1 MRQLSSLSLVIV
13 SLLTSLLLCNGASYV
28 YLDFYTKSRD
38 WILPPEALQFYLSY
52 ENRLNHLRGPDF
64 KNRFVHAWKDHRSL
78 MFNRFS
84 VTDSE
89 EEILIAGDSWA
100 EEFVRNKK
108 SYTTLKSLS
117 VASKTSITV
126 SGTTSYSPTLIG
138 IQSRILSS
146 DFDLVFDKAFIVLD
160 STDIGDELC
169 RYKNV
174 TYRGQNGLLAA
185 RAFDNKDGMAV
196 YNHSGMLRA
205 NSILLSDQA
214 SLLKLIRL
222 AIAKFDLLLN
232 SPDVLKCGWSEIA
245 AYLYTG
251 ATPTERDHFISRL
264 DLMIEE
270 LRTTNNEIEIFL
282 ITAPHRAHLEGEYV
296 LSASD
301 WVKYYLQ
308 STEYLG
314 IHMIDLSAHV
324 MSLLNEGYEI
334 DDLYLKDDPASH
346 LTSLAHN
353 EILVT
358 LVAEEVIGSQRK

>member
-1 MRQLSSLSLVIV
+1 MKRLSSVALVIV

-28 YLDFYTKSRD
+28 YLDFYTKSKD

-64 KNRFVHAWKDHRSL
+64 KNRFGHAWEDHRSL

-108 SYTTLKSLS
+108 SYATLKDLS
-117 VASKTSITV
+117 VSNKTSITV

-146 DFDLVFDKAFIVLD
+146 DFDLVFDTAFVVLD

-174 TYRGQNGLLAA
+174 TYRDQNGLLAA
-185 RAFDNKDGMAV
+185 RAFNGGDSMAV
-196 YNHSGMLRA
+196 YNHSAMIRA
-205 NSILLSDQA
+205 NSILLSDEV
-214 SLLKLIRL
+214 SLLKLLRL
-222 AIAKFDLLLN
+222 AIAKFELRLS

-245 AYLYTG
+245 SYLYTG
-251 ATPTERDHFISRL
+251 ATLTERDHFISRL
-264 DLMIEE
+264 DLMIEG

-301 WVKYYLQ
+301 WVKHYLQ
-308 STEYLG
+308 STGYSG
-314 IHMIDLSAHV
+314 IHMIDLSPRV
-324 MSLLNEGYEI
+324 MSLLNEGYGI

-353 EILVT
+353 KILVT
-358 LVAEEVIGSQRK
+358 LVAEKIIGSQSR